1 MYRWVNTVLVPVDRN
16 YARVSHKLAAYAPW
30 FDGCIGAIDGMHIKV
45 EVNREA
51 NVDFFNR
58 KGKTIINICAIV
70 DMDGRFTY
78 VGARKAGACHDMAV
92 LKDYQDDASFPH
104 PPPGS

>member
-1 MYRWVNTVLVPVDRN
+1 MPADRN

-30 FDGCIGAIDGMHIKV
+30 FDGCIGAMDGTHIKV

-51 NVDFFNR
+51 KTDFFNR
-58 KGKTIINICAIV
+58 EGKTKINVCAIV

-78 VGARKAGACHDMAV
+78 VGAEKAGACHDMAV
-92 LKDYQDDASFPH
+92 LKDC
-104 PPPGS
+104 